1 MRTTH
6 VADLRF
12 TSANIGDGTHFENQA
27 GAGQAG
33 FGFLEFGDVER
44 GDVKAGG
51 FDAGASFGE
60 GGGED
65 DGVGDGQ
72 GVGGVGF
79 GGVDVD
85 PLKVGE
91 LLVSNG
97 CVEPR
102 AICEERVAA
111 EVGYGGFE
119 VEAAGDGNRDDFVI
133 VWREDGGE
141 LANAFGV
148 GARGLADVESAV
160 DAEDV
165 AAFDGAGRGDVGE
178 FAEWE
183 RVLSLA
189 TRLRVGG
196 ISCRA
201 GG

>member
-33 FGFLEFGDVER
+33 FGFLEFGDVEW
-44 GDVKAGG
+44 GDVEAGG

-79 GGVDVD
+79 GGIDVD
-85 PLKVGE
+85 PLEVGE
-91 LLVSNG
+91 REWF
-97 CVEPR
+97 CVEPG

-119 VEAAGDGNRDDFVI
+119 VEAAGDGDRDDFVI
-133 VWREDGGE
+133 VRREDGGE

-183 RVLSLA
+183 RELLRA

-196 ISCRA
+196 ILCRA